1 MQVNNLKI
9 KNQMRSTKYSNL
21 ILNFEDLEPVFLEKS
36 REFFKKTLDNLSS
49 KGVDFRSNIFRNGEN
64 LFSLLKD
71 YINVLDNHSNM
82 QNFESIT
89 TVNMKPC
96 QKHIFHFKSLV

>member
-1 MQVNNLKI
+1 MAIMQVNNLKV
-9 KNQMRSTKYSNL
+9 KNQMRPTKYSNL
-21 ILNFEDLEPVFLEKS
+21 TSNFEVLDPVFVEKS
-36 REFFKKTLDNLSS
+36 REFFKKTLDNLSD

-89 TVNMKPC
+89 SVNMKPN
-96 QKHIFHFKSLV
+96 QKDYFPL